1 MTLRAL
7 ILAWPEPSH
16 MASAHRGA
24 LADSI
29 RTALTAFPPD
39 AETPTPDAPI
49 PSCAVAATLLRTEP
63 TYTVEPWPNPPLTR
77 ANRVLLLEGP
87 DPAVLRQTA
96 SDMTS
101 ALPDP
106 SSGIETV
113 ALAVR
118 QRIYTSLAIS
128 AVAYDNALA
137 RQPRSLHPEVMFWP
151 CNRTGSWWRLS
162 SMQRQALLLPRLDER
177 GEILAPG
184 HIQVTAPLVPVLH
197 RRLYHQH
204 LPSGDLGYMLGW
216 FETAPEHLDA
226 LKKVVTEL
234 QDSALSPDHAFYQS
248 APLWW
253 GRRTPVSDLLGELD
267 SR

>member
-7 ILAWPEPSH
+7 ILAWPEPGQ
-16 MASAHRGA
+16 MTPAHRGA
-24 LADSI
+24 LAAYI
-29 RTALTAFPPD
+29 RTTLDTFPPG
-39 AETPTPDAPI
+39 AEIPTPDAPI
-49 PSCAVAATLLRTEP
+49 PPCAVATTLLRTEP
-63 TYTVEPWPNPPLTR
+63 TYTVEPWPNPPLTH

-87 DPAVLRQTA
+87 DPAVLRQAAAAMAT
-96 SDMTS
+96 

-106 SSGIETV
+106 SSGVEIV
-113 ALAVR
+113 SLAVR

-151 CNRTGSWWRLS
+151 CNRTNRWWSLS

-184 HIQVTAPLVPVLH
+184 HIEVTAPLVPILH
-197 RRLYHQH
+197 RRLYHQQ
-204 LPSGDLGYMLGW
+204 LPSGELGYMLGW

-234 QDSALSPDHAFYQS
+234 QDPTLSPDHAFYQS

-253 GRRTPVSDLLGELD
+253 GRRIPVSDLLDELD
-267 SR
+267 SP